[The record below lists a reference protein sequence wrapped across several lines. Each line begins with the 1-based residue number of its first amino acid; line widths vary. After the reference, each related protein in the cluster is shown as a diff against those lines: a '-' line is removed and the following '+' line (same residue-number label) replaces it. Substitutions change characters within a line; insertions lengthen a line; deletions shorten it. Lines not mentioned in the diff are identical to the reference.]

1 MKMERL
7 SFNIAHLTQNSVC
20 EKHGKYIEKGIQ
32 RSTSKTPVWF
42 GCPTCDDDLKKAEKL
57 EKIEQERKLQAHK
70 LEVILNRS
78 CLPRR
83 FIGKT
88 FETYHAQT
96 PEQNRAF
103 NVAFEYA
110 NEFKSHSKNGTGL
123 IFLGQPGT
131 GKSHL
136 AAAIIQKIMP
146 QYQGLY
152 ATVSDCIRLVR
163 ETWRRDSEHSENQV
177 LGRFIYTDLLVLDE
191 VGKQYGSDGEQNIL
205 FDVIDGRYRERM
217 PTIIMGN
224 IKASE
229 LSVYLGERLADRLRE
244 TSTAISF
251 EWPSYRPQAK
261 KESVA

>member
-1 MKMERL
+1 MEKL
-7 SFNIAHLTQNSVC
+7 FSNIENHERDSVC
-20 EKHGKYIEKGIQ
+20 ERHGAYVEKGIK
-32 RSTSKTPVWF
+32 RPMSKSPIWF
-42 GCPTCDDDLKKAEKL
+42 GCPICSDERKQAEKL
-57 EKIEQERKLQAHK
+57 EKIEQQKKQEARR
-70 LEVILNRS
+70 LEEILHRS

-96 PEQNRAF
+96 PEQSRAF

-110 NEFKSHSKNGTGL
+110 NEFETHAKNGTGL
-123 IFLGQPGT
+123 IFIGQPGT

-146 QYQGLY
+146 RYQGLY
-152 ATVSDCIRLVR
+152 ATVSDCIRAVR
-163 ETWRRDSEHSENQV
+163 ETWRKDSEHSENQV
-177 LGRFIYTDLLVLDE
+177 LGRFIYADLLVLDE

-224 IKASE
+224 VKGSE
-229 LSVYLGERLADRLRE
+229 LSGYLGERLADRLRE

-251 EWPSYRPQAK
+251 DWQSYRPQAK
-261 KESVA
+261 KEGAA